1 MTFRNHLPS
10 LTYIFLGAFT
20 VLVSQYAGGQLGSQ
34 VETTDLSY
42 STSASTDGSFVQ
54 IVRLSSSLSEEDLV
68 AKAKTRAEEFRALP
82 GLIQKYYVKLPNEGD
97 YAGIYIWDSKASFL
111 EYKASDLAKTIG
123 QAYEVTAPPSVEL
136 GDMLFLL
143 RE

>member
-1 MTFRNHLPS
+1 MEIVFDS
-10 LTYIFLGAFT
+10 ESISDDY
-20 VLVSQYAGGQLGSQ
+20 
-34 VETTDLSY
+34 
-42 STSASTDGSFVQ
+42 FVQ
-54 IVRLSSSLSEEDLV
+54 IVRLSSSLSEEELV
-68 AKAKTRAEEFRALP
+68 AKAKVRAEEFRALP
-82 GLIQKYYVKLPNEGD
+82 GLVQKYYVKLANEGN

-123 QAYEVTAPPSVEL
+123 EAYEVTAPPSVEL

>member
-1 MTFRNHLPS
+1 MTYL
-10 LTYIFLGAFT
+10 FLGAFSL
-20 VLVSQYAGGQLGSQ
+20 LVSQFANQLWGTRSDPMEI
-34 VETTDLSY
+34 VFDSESISDDY
-42 STSASTDGSFVQ
+42 FVQ
-54 IVRLSSSLSEEDLV
+54 IVRLSSSLSEEELV
-68 AKAKTRAEEFRALP
+68 AKAKVRAEEFRALP
-82 GLIQKYYVKLPNEGD
+82 GLVQKYYVKLANEGN

-123 QAYEVTAPPSVEL
+123 EAYEVTAPPSVEL